1 MSNLKTVIA
10 SQVRTDYKYN
20 NVKTK
25 IRILHVSLPIWVKFG
40 VESLRTMLLINCA
53 LGENKCL
60 ESQALRSV
68 IKKILNVFSELFVH
82 LVWDLAGNIWTAI

>member
-25 IRILHVSLPIWVKFG
+25 IRILHVSLPI
-40 VESLRTMLLINCA
+40 
-53 LGENKCL
+53 
-60 ESQALRSV
+60 
-68 IKKILNVFSELFVH
+68 
-82 LVWDLAGNIWTAI
+82 